1 MQVSDV
7 DIRRT
12 ARLLIQKHGDQ
23 AAVVAGLNAARL
35 RLRGNIAG
43 KTLWLRVV
51 QAIGDLNTA
60 QPETAASERAS

>member
-12 ARLLIQKHGDQ
+12 ARLLIQKHGDH

-51 QAIGDLNTA
+51 REIGELNAA
-60 QPETAASERAS
+60 QTGTAASERAS